1 MRIDSQLE
9 VRHPYLGE
17 VPAELMKGFQ
27 VWHID
32 PKWQWVAVHNGR
44 VVAQL
49 LSAPVHGM
57 LYLMRLTALPEAPK
71 TWAVK
76 LFRQMLREGR
86 ELGMIGYMVMLE
98 DSTPA
103 QLQLMRIVQRHA
115 GYLEP
120 FTGVIAA
127 GRLESTY

>member
-1 MRIDSQLE
+1 
-9 VRHPYLGE
+9 
-17 VPAELMKGFQ
+17 MKGFQ
-27 VWHID
+27 VWDID

-49 LSAPVHGM
+49 LTAPMHGV

-71 TWAVK
+71 MWAVK

>member
-1 MRIDSQLE
+1 M
-9 VRHPYLGE
+9 GE
-17 VPAELMKGFQ
+17 VPPELMRGFEA
-27 VWHID
+27 WKID
-32 PKWQWVAVHNGR
+32 PDWQWVAVHNGK

-49 LSAPVHGM
+49 LTAPMHGV

-71 TWAVK
+71 TWAVR

-86 ELGMIGYMVMLE
+86 ERGLIGYLVMLQ
-98 DSTPA
+98 DSTPE
-103 QLQLMRIVQRHA
+103 QLRLMSIVQRHA

-120 FTGVIAA
+120 ITGVLAA